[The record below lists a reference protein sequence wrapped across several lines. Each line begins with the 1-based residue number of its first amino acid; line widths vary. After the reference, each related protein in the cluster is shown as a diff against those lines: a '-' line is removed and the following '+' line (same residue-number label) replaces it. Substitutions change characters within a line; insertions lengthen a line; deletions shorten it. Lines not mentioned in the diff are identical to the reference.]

1 VHFKGTGKKILFA
14 IDFRPVRYR
23 LKTAAQGGGLFMNV
37 PKRSKTTGKKN
48 FFTCP
53 FKEKK
58 KVEFRLD
65 L

>member
-14 IDFRPVRYR
+14 IDFCPGRDRAKP
-23 LKTAAQGGGLFMNV
+23 AAGGGGLYMNV

-53 FKEKK
+53 FKEKIK
-58 KVEFRLD
+58 KWNSV
-65 L
+65 